1 MLFGWALSGGGW
13 RVAGM
18 PFKST
23 LPRVARPFALVH
35 FAVRTLHI
43 SLGCWSVLG
52 ARRSDDSA
60 AFRAASV
67 LCLRVGT
74 VFRIPYLYMPKIVW
88 DPSSPR
94 LCCFCLPPR
103 GGRTRECNS
112 VILLQI

>member
-1 MLFGWALSGGGW
+1 
-13 RVAGM
+13 M

-23 LPRVARPFALVH
+23 LLRVARPFALVH

-52 ARRSDDSA
+52 ARPSDDSA

-74 VFRIPYLYMPKIVW
+74 VFRIPYICQKSRGI
-88 DPSSPR
+88 R
-94 LCCFCLPPR
+94 LPPP
-103 GGRTRECNS
+103 S
-112 VILLQI
+112 VAFVFLLAVAVRANATP